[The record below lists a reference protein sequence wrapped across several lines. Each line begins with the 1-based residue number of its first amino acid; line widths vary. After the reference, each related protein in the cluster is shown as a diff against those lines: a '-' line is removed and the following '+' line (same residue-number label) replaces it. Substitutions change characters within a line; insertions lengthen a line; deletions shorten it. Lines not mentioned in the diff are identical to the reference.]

1 MSKEWLTVAFPQ
13 TGKIVHVFTDVLNLQ
28 SKHDE
33 LPRSSSP
40 IHWHVPYDLPNSK
53 SVSAERKYR
62 CMLQGVSLSWWRFLS
77 NRMMSVSPFIICVKF
92 NHK

>member
-1 MSKEWLTVAFPQ
+1 MSKEWLNVAFPKI
-13 TGKIVHVFTDVLNLQ
+13 GKIVHVFTDVLNLQ

-33 LPRSSSP
+33 PPRSSSP

-62 CMLQGVSLSWWRFLS
+62 CMLQGVSLSWSRRFLS
-77 NRMMSVSPFIICVKF
+77 KRMTLINV
-92 NHK
+92 